1 MLLIIGLIAFFA
13 LVALVVRAPAPD
25 APWYLRVIPL
35 LAYPFYRFSGSFVVL
50 AGVGAAWYA
59 PQDGGVPQRL
69 LWFLVPGCA
78 FLALAFAKL
87 TIVVLTSTN
96 NRWWMVL
103 LKANF
108 AVGAVVWFPIGLLA
122 LWCYRWFEHCRVQ
135 DRGAERRAS
144 SRWASWRYEKRVA
157 SQRGS
162 SPCRSELVPQG
173 SQSYDASA
181 VHRIRSKGRGAW

>member
-1 MLLIIGLIAFFA
+1 MALIIGLILLFA
-13 LVALVVRAPAPD
+13 LVALVVRAPEPD

-35 LAYPFYRFSGSFVVL
+35 LAYPFYRFCGSLVVL

-59 PQDGGVPQRL
+59 PQDGDVPQRL

-87 TIVVLTSTN
+87 TIVILTSAN
-96 NRWWMVL
+96 NRWWMLL

-122 LWCYRWFEHCRVQ
+122 LWCYWWFEHCRVQ
-135 DRGAERRAS
+135 DRGGERRAA
-144 SRWASWRYEKRVA
+144 SRWAYWRYEKHLA
-157 SQRGS
+157 GQRSS
-162 SPCRSELVPQG
+162 SPPRSELVSHG
-173 SQSYDASA
+173 SQSYNASA
-181 VHRIRSKGRGAW
+181 LHRITSKGRGA